1 MRLERKGA
9 LFPLFPFP
17 LNDGLIKLARCEQER
32 RLVLEYTNSGPI
44 YEVAWN
50 PAGTQLAVCGR
61 TEDVAVVAF
70 DPAAAL
76 A

>member
-1 MRLERKGA
+1 M
-9 LFPLFPFP
+9 
-17 LNDGLIKLARCEQER
+17 
-32 RLVLEYTNSGPI
+32 LEYTNSGPI